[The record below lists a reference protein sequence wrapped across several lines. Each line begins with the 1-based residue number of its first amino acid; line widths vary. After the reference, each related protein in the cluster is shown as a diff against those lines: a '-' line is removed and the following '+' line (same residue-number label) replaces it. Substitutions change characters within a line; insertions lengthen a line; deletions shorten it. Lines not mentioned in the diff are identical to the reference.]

1 MKVKQLSIFLEN
13 KVGRL
18 LETTEVLAGQNINI
32 RAMSIAETSDFGIVR
47 LIVENVDNACKLL
60 KMHDFTVEITEVIA
74 VEVDDRPGQLARVL
88 RTLQDN
94 NLNIE
99 YCYAFVERNQ
109 DKAVI
114 ILRMEN
120 IDKSIDTLVNNEIK
134 VLTQEE
140 LFK

>member
-1 MKVKQLSIFLEN
+1 MNVKQLSIFLEN

-18 LETTEVLAGQNINI
+18 LETTEVLASQDINI
-32 RAMSIAETSDFGIVR
+32 RAMSIADTTDFGIVR
-47 LIVENVDNACKLL
+47 LIVENVDKACRLL

-74 VEVDDRPGQLARVL
+74 VEIDDKPGQLAKIL

-109 DKAVI
+109 DKAVV
-114 ILRMEN
+114 ILRMEST
-120 IDKSIDTLVNNEIK
+120 DKAIQTLINNGIK
-134 VLTQEE
+134 VLTQGE
-140 LFK
+140 LFR